1 MRSGRPECSA
11 FLFATEFCS
20 ITHTGRD
27 TGQITFPAGFSFSS
41 CLTAVY
47 LPFSLINGYRDNDG
61 CFPVREQVCS
71 PTKEQ
76 REHYFN
82 GEFEEFHFG
91 PDGQIVLIL
100 YPEAAYLK
108 DDIENVRILFTG
120 NIDRQKVQDEVRRLV
135 DYYEQNENGADAFS
149 TGSKV

>member
-1 MRSGRPECSA
+1 MV
-11 FLFATEFCS
+11 
-20 ITHTGRD
+20 TGTTMGVFRYENKY
-27 TGQITFPAGFSFSS
+27 A
-41 CLTAVY
+41 A
-47 LPFSLINGYRDNDG
+47 
-61 CFPVREQVCS
+61 

-135 DYYEQNENGADAFS
+135 DYYEQNENGADVFS